1 MARRILSEKQIVFHY
16 SSLYEK
22 VYILYNYSVLTIDE
36 SFTTSLYAIMH
47 IYIDIT
53 THSRNEWILLLLY
66 CLVTVHLIVVQY
78 DRNAWKS
85 RVFHL
90 FFIPVTVVPITVNK
104 QDNDNYVSSIS
115 LSTNLYISLRTRTF
129 HYLDYITLLTTYR

>member
-1 MARRILSEKQIVFHY
+1 MARRILSEKQIVFHH

-53 THSRNEWILLLLY
+53 THSRNEWRLLLLY
-66 CLVTVHLIVVQY
+66 CLVTCYALDEPSRLAVWQPSLIQALSPSGHV
-78 DRNAWKS
+78 
-85 RVFHL
+85 RVTCMSL
-90 FFIPVTVVPITVNK
+90 TYQVRT
-104 QDNDNYVSSIS
+104 SS
-115 LSTNLYISLRTRTF
+115 LQMNMQWLPDVCFEAFLAV
-129 HYLDYITLLTTYR
+129 L